1 MDQPSTIPQG
11 TINMN
16 QCTEVY
22 DGQGRTGKE
31 NCLAIVTPDSV
42 DYVSTDNKF
51 DIDRWY
57 EVLVIYPRSKDRTCT
72 STYMYISCTLQVVRG
87 PGDLPSQWYE
97 VLVIYPRSKKMKN
110 KRNFTIP
117 SRKSDSP
124 DAERSQEGV
133 TTPTGQEKPSDEEN
147 KENQK
152 DIPGQP
158 EKEKDPETG
167 TQREPL
173 SPTTVTSQKDAQ
185 PPTILPQKSDKDA
198 KNVNGDLKGQRKETN
213 LERYN
218 TMSSK
223 QMDKKGSLGGSSRGT
238 SKSQSL
244 DEQQARTPSE
254 DSGGEER
261 KAGTMYETFSSSDIR
276 DARRNRRPSDP
287 YAKIA
292 DVPKA
297 KRYDGVDSGATSQDA
312 EEEGGEEEE
321 ESSSE
326 EEESSE
332 SEPEAPQEPVS
343 APPPLEKKPDS
354 AASSPDKQRPKSLGV
369 EDFEKLLGEKPKP
382 ILRLYDQL
390 EALEPDWPREQAR
403 EGRSERRGRKES
415 REEPP
420 SMRRRNAAMQAA
432 QRRARSLGPEVRYT
446 DNISPELLNLKKGW
460 LNVQGSTEKEWT
472 KHWFVLSGHGLH
484 YYKDAKAEEAGTY
497 DGAIDLD
504 TCYEVSEKTSQR
516 NYGFLVKTHSGVYNL
531 SAMTSGIRR
540 NWIEAIRKVMP
551 ASLRP
556 PSPDITKDAKP
567 PPRRE
572 EQEMTPGREVPRRR
586 AFLPDTE
593 QMLYGDKPQGGVD
606 AKKSGWQ
613 HPGRKRTREER
624 PKTMDISVIRDQYR
638 QRNRDSVHE
647 QRSSDDMLRRPSASK
662 TPLVTEPR
670 RVATGPVPSAQPV
683 EPPAE
688 PDGRQREEA
697 AAKEAVQ
704 RQEEEKKRL
713 AEMERLKDETE
724 RRQAQTDS
732 TLVELL
738 ETEVESLKARLEKT
752 QQDLVNIK
760 PTMLMLMLHVL
771 CHQVESLKARLEKTQ
786 QDLVNVHEE
795 NVELKMQL
803 AATRREHLQSYT
815 EMESEQST
823 YLTQIE
829 DINQSWHYL
838 RNLNTE
844 LQAQLEDQKSRADL
858 TNIQVQTLKNQL
870 TEAKETSRKQDAE
883 IRSLKTKLDI
893 SNSEITIGESALK
906 KAQSYLELERERSL
920 AQVEDMKGKVK
931 ALEEKLV
938 QSDVQLQKVREEM
951 AEKIRQLQNLSKEK
965 EKDSENSRLV
975 ERLMGRI
982 EDLKGRLDESGKE
995 QQQNEERLQR
1005 RMERLQNKYE
1015 GEKKF
1020 LEETVKDTE
1029 ERLKETEEKLKVQM
1043 ERVQRDKQR
1052 DEEEITEQVHSLERR
1067 LKDADVMIKQRS
1079 EQLQM
1084 ERSGK
1089 GPLVSKVNSLTS
1101 RVEEQDRE
1109 IQALRSRLQQDQ
1121 KRSGMQTQLEDTVR
1135 ELQASQQR
1143 VQELESELTERAETI
1158 QRLENGG
1165 SVPPTDSNQL
1175 LKENSDLKE
1184 KQDSTL
1190 KRMKHLQ
1197 VQLNDMHDRFDALEL
1212 QNMQLQEELR
1222 TSEESGKQ
1230 EMDLMAGKVTDLSEK
1245 LNAAEK
1251 KLRESSQKSARKATD
1266 AAVPKDLDEKLKDI
1280 EEKLSDGQK
1289 ALESQDRLVGQ
1300 LTAQMTSVEEKV
1312 LVAVGT
1318 EAGDGEEAEGW
1329 GSGTEADTA
1338 EKRQGAKKKTGRSID
1353 ADNPSSSDSEV
1364 GEAASSK
1371 EGKLLGRI
1379 RNLEK
1384 VLKEKD
1390 VKLKEVTAKLVD
1402 QTTKEIGSR
1411 KDHHAKLLQSESK
1424 AKEIEKSSAAKIQD
1438 LTKELEREK
1447 RNQTKALEGVVE
1459 KYNDVQQRIAYS
1471 WSLLDDGRDKLFAV
1485 LKIASKDAGI
1495 KRRLSEVESKMCETL
1510 ARLKVAEN
1518 MCQTQNEKVLQ
1529 GVGPVPKPDAPTGLS
1544 LSQWVAGVLTD
1555 SDQTL
1560 LPQEQGRDQGD
1571 ALALQAAILTE
1582 MAKSLEETP
1591 QGRVPSG
1598 KELQLKEFEDVLAR
1612 IRHLEAVLK
1621 NEEVPSESF
1630 SALSGRAAVTQ
1641 VDVPTV
1647 LDHVLQDCSYAPED
1661 LQKYNEAKLQCQ
1673 AQTAELLTELSRH
1686 DRFAEL
1692 DLFNLVKSVAAGTV
1706 KRYSVET
1713 LSASRLKKQPVSE
1726 KDVAHRLQAAKSDA
1740 RHGQQQLSELLETY
1754 QGSRVSAIA
1763 AAMARDVLQCANT
1776 TVANAPPVTVS
1787 LVGSAA
1793 SQDMDARI
1801 QQEVATL
1808 ETKRAAAKVLGR
1820 ETIWSDVFL
1829 NLQQGCD
1836 AHLRKLHLEKQSSL
1850 YRFRSHADWLE
1861 EKYSAVQKTLQE
1873 DVRVISEKLKQAFDA
1888 ALDRRPSEVDASGE
1902 VYSLRSVSQFADVVC
1917 NWAVVKAMSDHLGK
1931 REPGAAKPQQA
1942 DSSLRPSKLSGYL
1955 LERARDMAASAKDA
1969 RKQNLTGAPTTE
1981 QHRHVT
1987 MTIQWAVHQAESEYL
2002 SMYLRMEQE
2011 RQVSAFQQ
2019 VFQDVRT
2026 SPSARTLESLAI
2038 EHSRN
2043 IIDTREKYESLLQRE
2058 RQESTNQIA
2067 GMQEELETLRQTQV
2081 KKTHCDTCTSPIQI
2095 EGKAVSV
2102 DQEVKI
2108 QDMASRH
2115 KKEVSQLRDAH
2126 QKELDQVKTQLKMSQ
2141 DDLQRR
2147 NKESI
2152 KEVDQLTELIET
2164 LKMQHEE
2171 EVGQLREALAREI
2184 DSARDELRLQH
2195 EEETGQLREALAR
2208 EIDSA
2213 REEVTRSFQKTV
2225 ASVACSTDEETELV
2239 SGDVLRERLEEL
2251 EQEWEEKLAAAKQAH
2266 EDDLEQ
2272 VRNDML
2278 TAVRFA
2284 QEAAKT
2290 DQESEELRKRVQEL
2304 EEEIHQVEAEYKEA
2318 LKSLKVQELEEE
2330 IHQVEAEYE
2339 EALRR
2344 QKEEFERALHR
2355 SQAAGP
2361 PGKEHSKKYEEELD
2375 SIRAVSDQ
2383 ALSSLEDSH
2392 QRMLDDM
2399 KRAHQ
2404 RELEKVEEQKET
2416 LLAEETAA
2424 TIAAIEAMK
2433 KAHRDELVR
2442 EVAKARMEA
2451 GQTSQD
2457 LEDIRQEHQKEI
2469 EALNREV
2476 EVVSKQF
2483 SGKKE
2488 IEALNREVE
2497 VLSKQFSGKCVE
2509 KSHLDQQ
2516 VETQTATIKEVQSK
2530 MQDLMQQNQELSAR
2544 LTEEMKRVQRLESG
2558 GTREPSDGK
2567 ETPNLYELQVSL
2579 RVKQSELQYLRQEVG
2594 SLKEELK
2601 SARRDQMHLAEK
2613 HQRLQLEYEGL
2624 RVRFKLITRPD
2635 APCREA
2641 PEATARVRR
2650 PDQMHLAE
2658 KHQRLQLEYEGLR
2671 VRHDRQV
2678 ASLHSQLR
2686 ELQNLP
2692 EVVPEDEPVF
2702 VGAAT
2707 TTPSSSARYS
2717 PSPGVSSSRYT
2728 TSATSPSAYDIQRSK
2743 STPDFLTLPEAGTT
2757 TERHF
2762 SDDTEP
2768 IRVKLRRSKS
2778 LERGPRSGR
2787 VADRLRLFE
2796 TP

>member
-1 MDQPSTIPQG
+1 MSRKSEPCNKFAANIFNKAKCQNCFRPREEHLLNDSDMSQQVEPKPPEEPPEKPGAKVTACGWMYRAPDLIDFSNPAQRSRKWQRRWFVLFEHGGLVFSLDENPSTIPQG

-16 QCTEVY
+16 QCTEVF
-22 DGQGRTGKE
+22 DGQARTGKE
-31 NCLAIVTPDSV
+31 NCLTIVTPDST

-57 EVLVIYPRSKDRTCT
+57 EVLVIYPRSK
-72 STYMYISCTLQVVRG
+72 
-87 PGDLPSQWYE
+87 
-97 VLVIYPRSKKMKN
+97 KMKN

-117 SRKSDSP
+117 GRKADSP
-124 DAERSQEGV
+124 DLDRPLEGG
-133 TTPTGQEKPSDEEN
+133 TALSGQEKTSDEED

-152 DIPGQP
+152 ARPRQPTRVTVVSLTFPTVQKIPSFPWIQDVPGQP
-158 EKEKDPETG
+158 EKEKDSEVG
-167 TQREPL
+167 TSPREPL
-173 SPTTVTSQKDAQ
+173 SPTTVTSQ
-185 PPTILPQKSDKDA
+185 PPTILPQKADKDT

-223 QMDKKGSLGGSSRGT
+223 QPDRKGSVGGSSRGT
-238 SKSQSL
+238 SKSQSPE
-244 DEQQARTPSE
+244 EQQGKTPSE
-254 DSGGEER
+254 DSSDEASR
-261 KAGTMYETFSSSDIR
+261 KAGTMYETFSSTDIR
-276 DARRNRRPSDP
+276 DERRRRKTSDS

-297 KRYDGVDSGATSQDA
+297 KRYEATDFPSESGATSQDA
-312 EEEGGEEEE
+312 EEDDDEEGT
-321 ESSSE
+321 SSE
-326 EEESSE
+326 EEDSSE
-332 SEPEAPQEPVS
+332 SEPEVAPQEPVS
-343 APPPLEKKPDS
+343 EPPAVEKKPDS

-390 EALEPDWPREQAR
+390 EALEPDWPREQVR

-472 KHWFVLSGHGLH
+472 KHWFVLSGHGLR

-572 EQEMTPGREVPRRR
+572 EQEMSPERREVHRRR
-586 AFLPDTE
+586 ALLPDTE
-593 QMLYGDKPQGGVD
+593 QMLYGDKPPGGID

-670 RVATGPVPSAQPV
+670 RVATGPVPASLPA

-688 PDGRQREEA
+688 TDGRKQEA
-697 AAKEAVQ
+697 SQEAVQ
-704 RQEEEKKRL
+704 RKEEEKKRL
-713 AEMERLKDETE
+713 AEIERLKEDKE

-732 TLVELL
+732 TLVDLL
-738 ETEVESLKARLEKT
+738 ETEVESLKAK
-752 QQDLVNIK
+752 
-760 PTMLMLMLHVL
+760 
-771 CHQVESLKARLEKTQ
+771 LEKTQ

-803 AATRREHLQSYT
+803 AATRREHLQSYV

-838 RNLNTE
+838 RNLNSE
-844 LQAQLEDQKSRADL
+844 LQGQLEDQKSRADL

-870 TEAKETSRKQDAE
+870 TDAKETSRKQDAE

-906 KAQSYLELERERSL
+906 KAQGYLEMERERSL
-920 AQVEDMKGKVK
+920 EQVEDIKGKVK
-931 ALEEKLV
+931 ALEDKLV
-938 QSDVQLQKVREEM
+938 QSEVQLQKVREEM

-1020 LEETVKDTE
+1020 LEETIKDTE
-1029 ERLKETEEKLKVQM
+1029 DKLKETEDKLKVQM

-1084 ERSGK
+1084 ERQGK

-1101 RVEEQDRE
+1101 RVEEQDKE
-1109 IQALRSRLQQDQ
+1109 IQALRSRLQE
-1121 KRSGMQTQLEDTVR
+1121 KGTSGMQTQLEETVR

-1143 VQELESELTERAETI
+1143 VQELESELTERAEII
-1158 QRLENGG
+1158 QQLENGG
-1165 SVPPTDSNQL
+1165 SMSPTGTDKLQ
-1175 LKENSDLKE
+1175 KENSDLKE

-1197 VQLNDMHDRFDALEL
+1197 GQLNDMHDRFDALEL

-1222 TSEESGKQ
+1222 TSEESNKQ
-1230 EMDLMAGKVTDLSEK
+1230 EMDLMAGKVTDLTEK

-1251 KLRESSQKSARKATD
+1251 KLRESGHKLTRKPTD
-1266 AAVPKDLDEKLKDI
+1266 AAVPKDLDDKLKDI

-1289 ALESQDRLVGQ
+1289 TMEAQDRQAGQ
-1300 LTAQMTSVEEKV
+1300 LTAQVASVEKKV

-1318 EAGDGEEAEGW
+1318 DAADAEEAEGW

-1338 EKRQGAKKKTGRSID
+1338 DKMRGAKKKQGRSID
-1353 ADNPSSSDSEV
+1353 ADNPSSSDSDM

-1379 RNLEK
+1379 KNLEK
-1384 VLKEKD
+1384 VLKEKE

-1438 LTKELEREK
+1438 LTKDLERER

-1459 KYNDVQQRIAYS
+1459 KYKDVQQRIAYS
-1471 WSLLDDGRDKLFAV
+1471 WSILDDGRDKLFSA
-1485 LKIASKDAGI
+1485 LKLASKDAGV

-1518 MCQTQNEKVLQ
+1518 MCQTQNQKVLQ
-1529 GVGPVPKPDAPTGLS
+1529 GGAGPVPKPDVPSSLS
-1544 LSQWVAGVLTD
+1544 LPQWVAGVLTD

-1560 LPQEQGRDQGD
+1560 SSPQEQIQYRGD
-1571 ALALQAAILTE
+1571 SSALQAAILTE
-1582 MAKSLEETP
+1582 MARSLEEAP

-1598 KELQLKEFEDVLAR
+1598 KELQLSEFEDLLAR
-1612 IRHLEAVLK
+1612 IRRLEAVIK

-1630 SALSGRAAVTQ
+1630 SALSGRTVLSQ

-1647 LDHVLQDCSYAPED
+1647 LDHVLQDSSSTPGD
-1661 LQKYNEAKLQCQ
+1661 LQKYNEAKSQCE
-1673 AQTAELLTELSRH
+1673 AETAELLTELSRQ
-1686 DRFAEL
+1686 DRFADL
-1692 DLFNLVKSVAAGTV
+1692 DLFSLVKSVAAGAV
-1706 KRYSVET
+1706 RKYSPES
-1713 LSASRLKKQPVSE
+1713 LSDRPNKQPISE
-1726 KDVAHRLQAAKSDA
+1726 KEVAKRLQAAKSDA
-1740 RHGQQQLSELLETY
+1740 RLGQQQLSGLLETY
-1754 QGSRVSAIA
+1754 QSTKVSAIA

-1776 TVANAPPVTVS
+1776 AAANASPVTVS
-1787 LVGSAA
+1787 LAA
-1793 SQDMDARI
+1793 SQDMDAKL
-1801 QQEVATL
+1801 QEQVATL
-1808 ETKRAAAKVLGR
+1808 ETKRAAAQVLGR
-1820 ETIWSDVFL
+1820 ETMWSEVFL
-1829 NLQQGCD
+1829 NIQQGCD
-1836 AHLRKLHLEKQSSL
+1836 AHLRKLHQEKQSSS
-1850 YRFRSHADWLE
+1850 YRFHSHAGWLDG
-1861 EKYSAVQKTLQE
+1861 KYSVVQKTLQE
-1873 DVRVISEKLKQAFDA
+1873 DVRVASEKLKQAFDA
-1888 ALDRRPSEVDASGE
+1888 ALDRAASESAPSSGGE
-1902 VYSLRSVSQFADVVC
+1902 TYSLRSVSHFADVVC
-1917 NWAVVKAMSDHLGK
+1917 NWAVVKAMSDHLGSK
-1931 REPGAAKPQQA
+1931 EPEGAKPRQGDA
-1942 DSSLRPSKLSGYL
+1942 SLRPSKLSGFL
-1955 LERARDMAASAKDA
+1955 LDKAHEAASSAKDV
-1969 RKQNLTGAPTTE
+1969 RGKNPPGMPTTEKSE
-1981 QHRHVT
+1981 QHRHVA
-1987 MTIQWAVHQAESEYL
+1987 MAIQRAVHQAESEYL
-2002 SMYLRMEQE
+2002 SMYLRTEQE
-2011 RQVSAFQQ
+2011 RQASAFQQ
-2019 VFQDVRT
+2019 VFQDVRG

-2067 GMQEELETLRQTQV
+2067 GMQEELETLRQTQM

-2095 EGKAVSV
+2095 EGKSVSV

-2115 KKEVSQLRDAH
+2115 KKEVSQLREGH
-2126 QKELDQVKTQLKMSQ
+2126 QKELDQLKTQLQTSQ
-2141 DDLQRR
+2141 EDLQRKNR
-2147 NKESI
+2147 ESI
-2152 KEVDQLTELIET
+2152 AEVDQLTELIET
-2164 LKMQHEE
+2164 LKHQHEE
-2171 EVGQLREALAREI
+2171 EVGGLR
-2184 DSARDELRLQH
+2184 D
-2195 EEETGQLREALAR
+2195 ALAR

-2225 ASVACSTDEETELV
+2225 ASVGCSTEEEAEFV

-2304 EEEIHQVEAEYKEA
+2304 EEEIHQVEAEY
-2318 LKSLKVQELEEE
+2318 
-2330 IHQVEAEYE
+2330 E

-2355 SQAAGP
+2355 SQASGV

-2375 SIRAVSDQ
+2375 SIKAVSDQ

-2476 EVVSKQF
+2476 EV
-2483 SGKKE
+2483 
-2488 IEALNREVE
+2488 
-2497 VLSKQFSGKCVE
+2497 LSKQFSAKCVE
-2509 KSHLDQQ
+2509 KSHLDQR
-2516 VETQTATIKEVQSK
+2516 VETQAATIKEVQGK
-2530 MQDLMQQNQELSAR
+2530 LQDLMQQNQELSAR

-2558 GTREPSDGK
+2558 GTRELSGGK
-2567 ETPNLYELQVSL
+2567 DNPNLYELQVSL

-2601 SARRDQMHLAEK
+2601 SARRDQLHLAEK
-2613 HQRLQLEYEGL
+2613 HQRL
-2624 RVRFKLITRPD
+2624 V
-2635 APCREA
+2635 
-2641 PEATARVRR
+2641 
-2650 PDQMHLAE
+2650 
-2658 KHQRLQLEYEGLR
+2658 LEYEGLR

-2678 ASLHSQLR
+2678 ASLRSQLDER
-2686 ELQNLP
+2686 GQDDEPGAAKNLP
-2692 EVVPEDEPVF
+2692 EVVPEEEPVF

-2707 TTPSSSARYS
+2707 ASSVRYS
-2717 PSPGVSSSRYT
+2717 PSAGASSSRYT
-2728 TSATSPSAYDIQRSK
+2728 SSATAPSAYDIQRSK
-2743 STPDFLTLPEAGTT
+2743 STPDFLTVALPEAGST

>member
-1 MDQPSTIPQG
+1 MSRKGEPCNKFAANIFNKAKCQNCFRPREEHLLNDSDMSQAKVTACGWMYRAPDLIDFSNPAQRSRKWQRRWFVLFEHGGLVFSLDENPSTIPQG

-57 EVLVIYPRSKDRTCT
+57 EVLVIYPRSK
-72 STYMYISCTLQVVRG
+72 
-87 PGDLPSQWYE
+87 
-97 VLVIYPRSKKMKN
+97 KMKN

-117 SRKSDSP
+117 SRKADSP

-152 DIPGQP
+152 ARPRQPTRVIVVSRTFPTVQKIPSFPWIQDIPGQP

-238 SKSQSL
+238 TKSQSL
-244 DEQQARTPSE
+244 DEQQAKTPSE

-312 EEEGGEEEE
+312 EDEGGEEEE

-390 EALEPDWPREQAR
+390 EALEPDWPKEQAR

-504 TCYEVSEKTSQR
+504 TCYEVSEKSSQR

-670 RVATGPVPSAQPV
+670 RVATGPVPPAPPV

-697 AAKEAVQ
+697 AAKEVVQ
-704 RQEEEKKRL
+704 RQEEEKQRL

-738 ETEVESLKARLEKT
+738 ETEVESLKG
-752 QQDLVNIK
+752 
-760 PTMLMLMLHVL
+760 
-771 CHQVESLKARLEKTQ
+771 RLEKTQ

-815 EMESEQST
+815 EMESEQSI

-1109 IQALRSRLQQDQ
+1109 IQALRSRLQQDL

-1165 SVPPTDSNQL
+1165 SVSPTGVSDSNQL
-1175 LKENSDLKE
+1175 LKENADLKE

-1197 VQLNDMHDRFDALEL
+1197 GQLNDMHDRFDALEL

-1222 TSEESGKQ
+1222 TCEESSKQ

-1251 KLRESSQKSARKATD
+1251 KLRESGQKPARKAAD

-1289 ALESQDRLVGQ
+1289 ALESQDRQVGQ

-1338 EKRQGAKKKTGRSID
+1338 DKRQGAKKKNGRSID

-1379 RNLEK
+1379 KNLEK

-1544 LSQWVAGVLTD
+1544 LPQWVAGVLTD

-1560 LPQEQGRDQGD
+1560 LPQEQSRDQGD

-1621 NEEVPSESF
+1621 NEEV
-1630 SALSGRAAVTQ
+1630 SGRAAVTQ
-1641 VDVPTV
+1641 EDVPTV
-1647 LDHVLQDCSYAPED
+1647 LDHVLQDCSSAPED
-1661 LQKYNEAKLQCQ
+1661 LQKYNEAKSHCQ
-1673 AQTAELLTELSRH
+1673 AQTADLLTELSRH

-1692 DLFNLVKSVAAGTV
+1692 DLFNLVKSVAAVTV
-1706 KRYSVET
+1706 KRYSAET
-1713 LSASRLKKQPVSE
+1713 LSPSRRNKQPVSE

-1740 RHGQQQLSELLETY
+1740 RHGKQQLSELLETY
-1754 QGSRVSAIA
+1754 QTSRVTAIA
-1763 AAMARDVLQCANT
+1763 DAMARDVLQCANT

-1801 QQEVATL
+1801 QQEVANL

-1850 YRFRSHADWLE
+1850 YRFRSHGDWLE

-1888 ALDRRPSEVDASGE
+1888 ALDRIPSESDTSGE
-1902 VYSLRSVSQFADVVC
+1902 MYSLRSVSQFADVVC

-1942 DSSLRPSKLSGYL
+1942 DAGLRPSKLSGYL

-1969 RKQNLTGAPTTE
+1969 HRQNLTGAPTTE

-1987 MTIQWAVHQAESEYL
+1987 MTIQRAVHQAESEYL
-2002 SMYLRMEQE
+2002 LMYLRMEQE
-2011 RQVSAFQQ
+2011 RQTSAFQQ

-2067 GMQEELETLRQTQV
+2067 GMQEELETLRQTQM

-2171 EVGQLREALAREI
+2171 ETGQLREALAREI
-2184 DSARDELRLQH
+2184 DSARD
-2195 EEETGQLREALAR
+2195 
-2208 EIDSA
+2208 
-2213 REEVTRSFQKTV
+2213 EVTRSFQKTV

-2304 EEEIHQVEAEYKEA
+2304 EEEIHQVEAEY
-2318 LKSLKVQELEEE
+2318 
-2330 IHQVEAEYE
+2330 E

-2355 SQAAGP
+2355 SQAAGT

-2476 EVVSKQF
+2476 EV
-2483 SGKKE
+2483 
-2488 IEALNREVE
+2488 
-2497 VLSKQFSGKCVE
+2497 LSKQFSGKCVE

-2516 VETQTATIKEVQSK
+2516 VETQAATIKEVQSK

-2624 RVRFKLITRPD
+2624 RVR
-2635 APCREA
+2635 
-2641 PEATARVRR
+2641 
-2650 PDQMHLAE
+2650 
-2658 KHQRLQLEYEGLR
+2658 
-2671 VRHDRQV
+2671 HDRQV
-2678 ASLHSQLR
+2678 ASLHNQLR

-2707 TTPSSSARYS
+2707 TAPSSSARYS

-2768 IRVKLRRSKS
+2768 IRVKLRRSKDEPTKVGRKS

>member
-1 MDQPSTIPQG
+1 MSRKGEPCNKFAANIFNKAKCQNCFRPREEHLLNDSDMSQAKVTACGWMYRAPDLIDFSNPAQRSRKWQRRWFVLFEHGGLVFSLDENPSTIPQG

-57 EVLVIYPRSKDRTCT
+57 EVLVIYPRSK
-72 STYMYISCTLQVVRG
+72 
-87 PGDLPSQWYE
+87 
-97 VLVIYPRSKKMKN
+97 KMKN

-152 DIPGQP
+152 ARPRQPTRVIVVSRTFPTVQKIPSFPWIQDIPGQP

-738 ETEVESLKARLEKT
+738 ETE
-752 QQDLVNIK
+752 
-760 PTMLMLMLHVL
+760 
-771 CHQVESLKARLEKTQ
+771 VESLKARLEKTQ

-2184 DSARDELRLQH
+2184 DSARDE
-2195 EEETGQLREALAR
+2195 
-2208 EIDSA
+2208 
-2213 REEVTRSFQKTV
+2213 VTRSFQKTV

-2290 DQESEELRKRVQEL
+2290 DQESEELRKR
-2304 EEEIHQVEAEYKEA
+2304 
-2318 LKSLKVQELEEE
+2318 VQELEEE

-2476 EVVSKQF
+2476 EV
-2483 SGKKE
+2483 
-2488 IEALNREVE
+2488 
-2497 VLSKQFSGKCVE
+2497 LSKQFSGKCVE

-2624 RVRFKLITRPD
+2624 RVR
-2635 APCREA
+2635 
-2641 PEATARVRR
+2641 
-2650 PDQMHLAE
+2650 
-2658 KHQRLQLEYEGLR
+2658 
-2671 VRHDRQV
+2671 HDRQV

-2768 IRVKLRRSKS
+2768 IRVKLRRSKDEPTKVGRKS

>member
-1 MDQPSTIPQG
+1 MSRKSEPCNKFAANIFNKAKCQNCFRPREEHLLNDSDMSQAKVTACGWMYRAPDLIDFSNPAQRSRKWQRRWFVLFEHGGLVFSLDENPSTIPQG

-16 QCTEVY
+16 QCTEVF
-22 DGQGRTGKE
+22 DGQARTGKE
-31 NCLAIVTPDSV
+31 NCLTIVTPDST

-57 EVLVIYPRSKDRTCT
+57 EVLVIYPRSK
-72 STYMYISCTLQVVRG
+72 
-87 PGDLPSQWYE
+87 
-97 VLVIYPRSKKMKN
+97 KMKN

-117 SRKSDSP
+117 GRKADSP
-124 DAERSQEGV
+124 DLDRPQEVGTV
-133 TTPTGQEKPSDEEN
+133 PSGQEKTSDEED

-152 DIPGQP
+152 DVPGQP
-158 EKEKDPETG
+158 EKEKDSEVG
-167 TQREPL
+167 TSPREPL
-173 SPTTVTSQKDAQ
+173 SPTTVTSQ
-185 PPTILPQKSDKDA
+185 PPTILPQKADKDT

-223 QMDKKGSLGGSSRGT
+223 QPDRKGSAGGSSRGT
-238 SKSQSL
+238 SKSQSPE
-244 DEQQARTPSE
+244 EQQGKTPSE
-254 DSGGEER
+254 DSSDEASR
-261 KAGTMYETFSSSDIR
+261 KAGTMYETFSSTDIR
-276 DARRNRRPSDP
+276 DERRRRKTGDS

-297 KRYDGVDSGATSQDA
+297 KRYEATDFPSESGATSQDA
-312 EEEGGEEEE
+312 EEEEEEDE
-321 ESSSE
+321 EGTSSE
-326 EEESSE
+326 EEDSSE
-332 SEPEAPQEPVS
+332 SEPEVAPQEPVS
-343 APPPLEKKPDS
+343 EPPAVEKKPDS
-354 AASSPDKQRPKSLGV
+354 ATSSPDKQRPKSLGV

-390 EALEPDWPREQAR
+390 EALEPDWPREQVR

-472 KHWFVLSGHGLH
+472 KHWFVLSGHGLR

-572 EQEMTPGREVPRRR
+572 EQE
-586 AFLPDTE
+586 
-593 QMLYGDKPQGGVD
+593 
-606 AKKSGWQ
+606 KSGWQ

-670 RVATGPVPSAQPV
+670 RVATGPVPASLPA

-688 PDGRQREEA
+688 TDGRKQEA
-697 AAKEAVQ
+697 AQEAVQ
-704 RQEEEKKRL
+704 RKEEEKKRL
-713 AEMERLKDETE
+713 AEIERLKEDKE

-732 TLVELL
+732 TLVDLL
-738 ETEVESLKARLEKT
+738 ETEVESLKAK
-752 QQDLVNIK
+752 
-760 PTMLMLMLHVL
+760 
-771 CHQVESLKARLEKTQ
+771 LEKTQ

-803 AATRREHLQSYT
+803 AATRREHLQSYV

-844 LQAQLEDQKSRADL
+844 LHAQLEDQKSRADL

-870 TEAKETSRKQDAE
+870 TDAKETSRKQDAE

-906 KAQSYLELERERSL
+906 KAQGYLEMERGRSL
-920 AQVEDMKGKVK
+920 EQVEDMKGKVK
-931 ALEEKLV
+931 ALEDKLV
-938 QSDVQLQKVREEM
+938 QSEVQLQKVREEM

-982 EDLKGRLDESGKE
+982 EDLKGRLEESGKE

-1020 LEETVKDTE
+1020 LEETIKDTE
-1029 ERLKETEEKLKVQM
+1029 DKLKETEDKLKVQM

-1084 ERSGK
+1084 ERQGK

-1101 RVEEQDRE
+1101 RVEEQDKE
-1109 IQALRSRLQQDQ
+1109 IKALRSRLQE
-1121 KRSGMQTQLEDTVR
+1121 KGTSGMQTQLEETVR

-1143 VQELESELTERAETI
+1143 VQELESELTERAEII
-1158 QRLENGG
+1158 QQLENGG
-1165 SVPPTDSNQL
+1165 SMSPNSSDKLQ
-1175 LKENSDLKE
+1175 KENSDLKE

-1197 VQLNDMHDRFDALEL
+1197 GQLNDMHDRFDALEL

-1222 TSEESGKQ
+1222 TSEESNKQ
-1230 EMDLMAGKVTDLSEK
+1230 EMDLMAGKVTDLTEK
-1245 LNAAEK
+1245 LKAAEK
-1251 KLRESSQKSARKATD
+1251 KLRESGHKPTRKPAD
-1266 AAVPKDLDEKLKDI
+1266 AAVPKDLDDKLKDI
-1280 EEKLSDGQK
+1280 EEKLSNGQK
-1289 ALESQDRLVGQ
+1289 KMEAQDKQAGQ
-1300 LTAQMTSVEEKV
+1300 LTAQVASVEKKV

-1318 EAGDGEEAEGW
+1318 DAADAEEAEGW

-1338 EKRQGAKKKTGRSID
+1338 DKMRGAKKKQGRSID
-1353 ADNPSSSDSEV
+1353 ADNPSSSDSDV

-1379 RNLEK
+1379 KNLEK
-1384 VLKEKD
+1384 VLKEKE

-1438 LTKELEREK
+1438 LTKDLERER

-1459 KYNDVQQRIAYS
+1459 RYKDMQQRIAYS
-1471 WSLLDDGRDKLFAV
+1471 WSILDDGRDKLFSA
-1485 LKIASKDAGI
+1485 LKLASKDAGV

-1529 GVGPVPKPDAPTGLS
+1529 GGAGPVPKPDAPSSLS
-1544 LSQWVAGVLTD
+1544 LPQWVAGVLTD

-1560 LPQEQGRDQGD
+1560 STPQEQTQHRGD
-1571 ALALQAAILTE
+1571 SSALQAAILTE
-1582 MAKSLEETP
+1582 MARSLEEAP

-1598 KELQLKEFEDVLAR
+1598 KELQLSEFEDLLAR
-1612 IRHLEAVLK
+1612 IRRLEAVVK

-1630 SALSGRAAVTQ
+1630 SALSGRTVLSQ

-1647 LDHVLQDCSYAPED
+1647 LDHVLQDSSSTPED
-1661 LQKYNEAKLQCQ
+1661 LQKYNEAKSQCE
-1673 AQTAELLTELSRH
+1673 AETAELLTELSRL
-1686 DRFAEL
+1686 DRFADL
-1692 DLFNLVKSVAAGTV
+1692 DLFSLVKSVAAGAV
-1706 KRYSVET
+1706 RKYSPES
-1713 LSASRLKKQPVSE
+1713 LSDRPNKQPISE
-1726 KDVAHRLQAAKSDA
+1726 KEVAKRLQAAKSDA
-1740 RHGQQQLSELLETY
+1740 RLGQQQLSGLLETY
-1754 QGSRVSAIA
+1754 QSTKVSAIA

-1776 TVANAPPVTVS
+1776 AAANASPVTVS
-1787 LVGSAA
+1787 LAA
-1793 SQDMDARI
+1793 SQDMDAKL
-1801 QQEVATL
+1801 QEQVATL
-1808 ETKRAAAKVLGR
+1808 ETKRAAAQVLGR
-1820 ETIWSDVFL
+1820 ETMWSEVFL
-1829 NLQQGCD
+1829 NIQQGCD
-1836 AHLRKLHLEKQSSL
+1836 AHLRKLHLENQSSS
-1850 YRFRSHADWLE
+1850 YRFHSHAGWLDG
-1861 EKYSAVQKTLQE
+1861 KYSVVQKTLQE
-1873 DVRVISEKLKQAFDA
+1873 DVRVASEKLKQAFDA
-1888 ALDRRPSEVDASGE
+1888 ALDRAASESAPSSGGE
-1902 VYSLRSVSQFADVVC
+1902 TYSLRLVSHFADVVC
-1917 NWAVVKAMSDHLGK
+1917 NWAVVKAMSDHLGSK
-1931 REPGAAKPQQA
+1931 EPEGAKPRQPDA
-1942 DSSLRPSKLSGYL
+1942 SLRPSKLSGFL
-1955 LERARDMAASAKDA
+1955 LDKAHEAASSAKDVQG
-1969 RKQNLTGAPTTE
+1969 KNPPGMPTTEKSE
-1981 QHRHVT
+1981 QHRHVA
-1987 MTIQWAVHQAESEYL
+1987 MAIQRAVHQAESEYL
-2002 SMYLRMEQE
+2002 SMYLRTEQE
-2011 RQVSAFQQ
+2011 RQASAFQQ
-2019 VFQDVRT
+2019 VFQDVRS

-2058 RQESTNQIA
+2058 RQESTNQMA
-2067 GMQEELETLRQTQV
+2067 GMQEELETLRQTQM

-2095 EGKAVSV
+2095 EGKSVSV

-2115 KKEVSQLRDAH
+2115 KKEVSQLREAH
-2126 QKELDQVKTQLKMSQ
+2126 QKELDQLKTQLQTSQ
-2141 DDLQRR
+2141 EDLQRKNR
-2147 NKESI
+2147 ESI
-2152 KEVDQLTELIET
+2152 AEVDQLTELIET
-2164 LKMQHEE
+2164 LKHQHEE
-2171 EVGQLREALAREI
+2171 EVGGLR
-2184 DSARDELRLQH
+2184 D
-2195 EEETGQLREALAR
+2195 ALAR

-2225 ASVACSTDEETELV
+2225 ASVGCSTEDEAEFV

-2304 EEEIHQVEAEYKEA
+2304 EEEIHQVEAEY
-2318 LKSLKVQELEEE
+2318 
-2330 IHQVEAEYE
+2330 E

-2355 SQAAGP
+2355 SQATGV

-2375 SIRAVSDQ
+2375 SIKAVSDQ

-2476 EVVSKQF
+2476 EV
-2483 SGKKE
+2483 
-2488 IEALNREVE
+2488 
-2497 VLSKQFSGKCVE
+2497 LSKQFSAKCVE
-2509 KSHLDQQ
+2509 KSHLDQR
-2516 VETQTATIKEVQSK
+2516 VETQAATIKEVQGK
-2530 MQDLMQQNQELSAR
+2530 LQDLMQQNQELSAR

-2558 GTREPSDGK
+2558 GTRELSGGK
-2567 ETPNLYELQVSL
+2567 DNPNLYELQVSL

-2601 SARRDQMHLAEK
+2601 SARRDQLHLAEK
-2613 HQRLQLEYEGL
+2613 HQRL
-2624 RVRFKLITRPD
+2624 V
-2635 APCREA
+2635 
-2641 PEATARVRR
+2641 
-2650 PDQMHLAE
+2650 
-2658 KHQRLQLEYEGLR
+2658 LEYEGLR

-2678 ASLHSQLR
+2678 ASLRSQLDER
-2686 ELQNLP
+2686 RHDDEPGAAKNLP
-2692 EVVPEDEPVF
+2692 EVVPEEEPVF

-2707 TTPSSSARYS
+2707 ASSVRYS
-2717 PSPGVSSSRYT
+2717 PSAGASSSRYT
-2728 TSATSPSAYDIQRSK
+2728 SSATAPSAYDIQRSK
-2743 STPDFLTLPEAGTT
+2743 STPDFLTVALPEAGST

>member
-1 MDQPSTIPQG
+1 MSRKGEPCNKFAANIFNKAKCQNCFRPREEHLLNDSDMSQAKVTACGWMYRAPDLIDFTNPAQRSRKWQRRWFVLFEHGGLVFSLDENPSTIPQG

-51 DIDRWY
+51 DIDRWF
-57 EVLVIYPRSKDRTCT
+57 EVLVIYPRN
-72 STYMYISCTLQVVRG
+72 
-87 PGDLPSQWYE
+87 
-97 VLVIYPRSKKMKN
+97 KKMKN

-117 SRKSDSP
+117 SRKADSP
-124 DAERSQEGV
+124 DSERPQEGSP
-133 TTPTGQEKPSDEEN
+133 TPTGQDKSSDEEN

-152 DIPGQP
+152 ARPRQPTKVIVVSRTFPTVQKIPSFPWIQDIPGQP
-158 EKEKDPETG
+158 EKEKDSEVG
-167 TQREPL
+167 MQREPL
-173 SPTTVTSQKDAQ
+173 SPTTVSSQKDAQ
-185 PPTILPQKSDKDA
+185 SPTILPQKADKDS

-238 SKSQSL
+238 SKSQSPE
-244 DEQQARTPSE
+244 EQQGKTPSE
-254 DSGGEER
+254 DSGEEER
-261 KAGTMYETFSSSDIR
+261 KAGTMYEMFSSSDIR
-276 DARRNRRPSDP
+276 DARRRTPSDP
-287 YAKIA
+287 YSKLA

-297 KRYDGVDSGATSQDA
+297 KRYDSVDFPSEPGATSQDP
-312 EEEGGEEEE
+312 EEEEEEE

-326 EEESSE
+326 EGESSE
-332 SEPEAPQEPVS
+332 SGSEVPQEPVS
-343 APPPLEKKPDS
+343 EPPVVEKKTDS

-390 EALEPDWPREQAR
+390 EALEPDWPREQTR

-472 KHWFVLSGHGLH
+472 KHWFVLSGHALH

-572 EQEMTPGREVPRRR
+572 EQEMSPERREVHRRR

-593 QMLYGDKPQGGVD
+593 QMLYGDKPPGGE

-670 RVATGPVPSAQPV
+670 RVATGPVPTSQPV
-683 EPPAE
+683 EPAVVE
-688 PDGRQREEA
+688 TDGRKQEA
-697 AAKEAVQ
+697 AQKKKD
-704 RQEEEKKRL
+704 EEKQRL
-713 AEMERLKDETE
+713 AEIERLKEEKE

-732 TLVELL
+732 TLVDLL
-738 ETEVESLKARLEKT
+738 ETEVESLKAK
-752 QQDLVNIK
+752 
-760 PTMLMLMLHVL
+760 
-771 CHQVESLKARLEKTQ
+771 LEKTQ

-803 AATRREHLQSYT
+803 AATRREHLQSYVD
-815 EMESEQST
+815 MESEQST

-844 LQAQLEDQKSRADL
+844 LQAQLEDHKSRAEL

-906 KAQSYLELERERSL
+906 KAQSYLEMERERSL
-920 AQVEDMKGKVK
+920 EQVEDMKGKVK

-938 QSDVQLQKVREEM
+938 QSEVQLQKVRDEM

-982 EDLKGRLDESGKE
+982 EDLKGRLDEAGKE

-1020 LEETVKDTE
+1020 LEETIKDTE
-1029 ERLKETEEKLKVQM
+1029 EKLKETEEKLKVQM

-1079 EQLQM
+1079 EQLEI

-1101 RVEEQDRE
+1101 RVEEQERE
-1109 IQALRSRLQQDQ
+1109 IQTLRLRLQQD
-1121 KRSGMQTQLEDTVR
+1121 KGKSGMQTQLEETVR

-1143 VQELESELTERAETI
+1143 VQELESELTERAEII
-1158 QRLENGG
+1158 QQLEHGG
-1165 SVPPTDSNQL
+1165 SSSPAGSDQL
-1175 LKENSDLKE
+1175 RKENSELKE
-1184 KQDSTL
+1184 RQDSTL

-1197 VQLNDMHDRFDALEL
+1197 GQLNDIHDKYDALEL

-1222 TSEESGKQ
+1222 TSEENSKQ
-1230 EMDLMAGKVTDLSEK
+1230 EMDLMAGKVTDLTEK
-1245 LNAAEK
+1245 LNTAEK
-1251 KLRESSQKSARKATD
+1251 KLRASGHKPTRKPSDT
-1266 AAVPKDLDEKLKDI
+1266 AVPKDLDDKLKDI

-1289 ALESQDRLVGQ
+1289 TLQSQDKQVGQ
-1300 LTAQMTSVEEKV
+1300 LTAQMMSVEEKV

-1318 EAGDGEEAEGW
+1318 EAGDAEEAEGW

-1338 EKRQGAKKKTGRSID
+1338 DKMKGEKKKSGRSID

-1364 GEAASSK
+1364 GEAAASK
-1371 EGKLLGRI
+1371 EAKLLGRVK
-1379 RNLEK
+1379 NLEK
-1384 VLKEKD
+1384 VLKEKE

-1459 KYNDVQQRIAYS
+1459 KYKDVQQRIAYS
-1471 WSLLDDGRDKLFAV
+1471 WSILDDGRDKLFAV
-1485 LKIASKDAGI
+1485 LKIASKDAGV

-1529 GVGPVPKPDAPTGLS
+1529 GVGPVPKPDTSSSLS
-1544 LSQWVAGVLTD
+1544 LHQWVSGVLSD

-1560 LPQEQGRDQGD
+1560 SPQEQNQGD

-1582 MAKSLEETP
+1582 MARSLEESP

-1598 KELQLKEFEDVLAR
+1598 KELQLAEFEDLLAR

-1630 SALSGRAAVTQ
+1630 SVLSGRTAVTQ

-1647 LDHVLQDCSYAPED
+1647 LDHVLQDSSSTPED
-1661 LQKYNEAKLQCQ
+1661 LQKYNEAKSQCQ
-1673 AQTAELLTELSRH
+1673 AETAEFLTELSRQ

-1692 DLFNLVKSVAAGTV
+1692 DLFTLVKSVAAGAV
-1706 KRYSVET
+1706 RRYSAET
-1713 LSASRLKKQPVSE
+1713 LSASHRVNKQPISDKE
-1726 KDVAHRLQAAKSDA
+1726 VAKRLQAAKSDVQNS
-1740 RHGQQQLSELLETY
+1740 QQQLSELLETY
-1754 QGSRVSAIA
+1754 QSTKMSAIA
-1763 AAMARDVLQCANT
+1763 AAMARDVLRCANT
-1776 TVANAPPVTVS
+1776 TVANAPSVS
-1787 LVGSAA
+1787 LGTA
-1793 SQDMDARI
+1793 QDMDASL
-1801 QQEVATL
+1801 QQHAATL
-1808 ETKRAAAKVLGR
+1808 ETKRAAAQVLGR
-1820 ETIWSDVFL
+1820 ETIWSEVFL

-1836 AHLRKLHLEKQSSL
+1836 SHLRKLHVEKQSSA
-1850 YRFRSHADWLE
+1850 YKFHTHAGWLE
-1861 EKYSAVQKTLQE
+1861 AKYSSIQKTLQE
-1873 DVRVISEKLKQAFDA
+1873 DVRGVSEKLKQAFDA
-1888 ALDRRPSEVDASGE
+1888 ALERTVSEPDSSGD
-1902 VYSLRSVSQFADVVC
+1902 VYSLRSVSQFTDVVC
-1917 NWAVVKAMSDHLGK
+1917 NWAVVKAMSEHLGGK
-1931 REPGAAKPQQA
+1931 EPEGAKSKQGDASP
-1942 DSSLRPSKLSGYL
+1942 RPSKLSGYL
-1955 LERARDMAASAKDA
+1955 LGRAHDVAVSAKG
-1969 RKQNLTGAPTTE
+1969 QNLTGTQATE
-1981 QHRHVT
+1981 QHRQVT
-1987 MTIQWAVHQAESEYL
+1987 MVIQRAVHQAESDYL
-2002 SMYLRMEQE
+2002 SMYLRTEQE

-2019 VFQDVRT
+2019 VFQDVRR

-2043 IIDTREKYESLLQRE
+2043 IIDTREKYESLLQKERE
-2058 RQESTNQIA
+2058 ESTNQMA
-2067 GMQEELETLRQTQV
+2067 GMQEELEVLRQSQM

-2095 EGKAVSV
+2095 EGKSVSV

-2115 KKEVSQLRDAH
+2115 KKEVSQLRDVH
-2126 QKELDQVKTQLKMSQ
+2126 QKELDQLKTQLQMSQ

-2147 NKESI
+2147 NKESVA
-2152 KEVDQLTELIET
+2152 EVDQLTELIET
-2164 LKMQHEE
+2164 LKLQHEE
-2171 EVGQLREALAREI
+2171 EVRGLREALAREI
-2184 DSARDELRLQH
+2184 DS
-2195 EEETGQLREALAR
+2195 T
-2208 EIDSA
+2208 
-2213 REEVTRSFQKTV
+2213 REEVARSFQKTV
-2225 ASVACSTDEETELV
+2225 ASVGCSTDEDAEFV
-2239 SGDVLRERLEEL
+2239 SSDILRERLEEL

-2304 EEEIHQVEAEYKEA
+2304 EEEIHQVEAEY
-2318 LKSLKVQELEEE
+2318 
-2330 IHQVEAEYE
+2330 E

-2355 SQAAGP
+2355 TQAGV
-2361 PGKEHSKKYEEELD
+2361 PGKEQASKKYEEELD

-2399 KRAHQ
+2399 KRSHQ
-2404 RELEKVEEQKET
+2404 RELEKVEEQKEM

-2457 LEDIRQEHQKEI
+2457 LEAIRQEHQKEI

-2476 EVVSKQF
+2476 EV
-2483 SGKKE
+2483 
-2488 IEALNREVE
+2488 
-2497 VLSKQFSGKCVE
+2497 LSKQFSAKCVE

-2516 VETQTATIKEVQSK
+2516 VETQAVTIKEVQSK
-2530 MQDLMQQNQELSAR
+2530 LQDLMQQNQELSAR

-2567 ETPNLYELQVSL
+2567 DTPNLYELQVSL

-2624 RVRFKLITRPD
+2624 RVR
-2635 APCREA
+2635 
-2641 PEATARVRR
+2641 
-2650 PDQMHLAE
+2650 
-2658 KHQRLQLEYEGLR
+2658 
-2671 VRHDRQV
+2671 HDRQV
-2678 ASLHSQLR
+2678 ASLRSQLDD
-2686 ELQNLP
+2686 LQEDDPIVTASKNLP
-2692 EVVPEDEPVF
+2692 EVVPEEQPV
-2702 VGAAT
+2702 AMAT
-2707 TTPSSSARYS
+2707 PVRYS
-2717 PSPGVSSSRYT
+2717 PSPGGSSSSRYT
-2728 TSATSPSAYDIQRSK
+2728 STATSSSAYDIQRSK
-2743 STPDFLTLPEAGTT
+2743 STPDFLTLPEAGST

-2762 SDDTEP
+2762 SDDMEP
-2768 IRVKLRRSKS
+2768 THVKLRRSKDEGTKVGRKS